1 MSSILDSV
9 NQRTNLAG
17 QNRLELLMFRLA
29 GGQFF
34 GINVFKVCEVM
45 ATPRLARLP
54 HAHPAICGVAR
65 IRGKTIPV
73 MDLAQATGGTP
84 LSEDASSLIIVTEYN
99 RSVQAFKVA
108 AVDRI
113 VNLNWQDILPPPSGA
128 SGSAYLTGVTHVDE
142 RLVQVIDVE
151 KVLAE
156 VNVMDQTAQTETTQD
171 MRDRAANYSVLV
183 VDDSVVARRQ
193 VQGTLE
199 SLGFRVHQA
208 KNGEEALE
216 QLLAWRDSEDA
227 TTLDRLLMI
236 ISDIEMPR
244 MDGYTLT
251 ARLRETDGLQSLFVL
266 LHTSLSG
273 VFNEGMSERVG
284 ADGFLAKFAPEE
296 LAAKV
301 LERLDSVCD

>member
-1 MSSILDSV
+1 MSTILESV
-9 NQRTNLAG
+9 DQRTNLAG
-17 QNRLELLMFRLA
+17 QNRLELLLFRLA
-29 GGQFF
+29 SGQYF

-45 ATPRLARLP
+45 ATPKLARLP
-54 HAHPAICGVAR
+54 HTHPAICGVAR

-73 MDLAQATGGTP
+73 LDLAQATGGAP
-84 LSEDASSLIIVTEYN
+84 LAPDVASLIIVTEYN

-113 VNLNWQDILPPPSGA
+113 VNLNWQEILPPPSGA
-128 SGSAYLTGVTHVDE
+128 SGSAYLTGVTDVDD
-142 RLVQVIDVE
+142 RLVQILDVE

-156 VNVMDQTAQTETTQD
+156 VNVMDQAVQMETGQD
-171 MRDRAANYSVLV
+171 VRDRAANYSILV
-183 VDDSVVARRQ
+183 VDDSIVARRQ
-193 VQGTLE
+193 VHGTLE
-199 SLGFRVHQA
+199 QLGFEVHLA

-216 QLLAWRDSEDA
+216 VLMAWRDSENA
-227 TTLDRLLMI
+227 SALDSLLMV

-251 ARLRETDGLQSLFVL
+251 ARLREAEQLKSLYIL

-284 ADGFLAKFAPEE
+284 ADGFLAKFAPDE
-296 LAAKV
+296 LAARV
-301 LERLDSVCD
+301 LERLDSVCA